1 MEITKILYDT
11 PENRGLFVSGR
22 CYTYSIRKL
31 EKVSKLERV
40 KMTTL
45 AKTQYLLTWVGSNM
59 GWTGTIQ
66 ALCESETKAWDY
78 LSQKVLEG
86 WVVLETTLEEVK

>member
-1 MEITKILYDT
+1 MSHPPAILT
-11 PENRGLFVSGR
+11 
-22 CYTYSIRKL
+22 TYKQ
-31 EKVSKLERV
+31 KERWSQ
-40 KMTTL
+40 MTTL
-45 AKTQYLLTWVGSNM
+45 TKTQYLLTWVGSNM

-86 WVVLETTLEEVK
+86 WVVLETTLTEVK

>member
-1 MEITKILYDT
+1 
-11 PENRGLFVSGR
+11 
-22 CYTYSIRKL
+22 
-31 EKVSKLERV
+31 
-40 KMTTL
+40 MTTL
-45 AKTQYLLTWVGSNM
+45 NKTQYLLTWVGANM

>member
-1 MEITKILYDT
+1 
-11 PENRGLFVSGR
+11 
-22 CYTYSIRKL
+22 
-31 EKVSKLERV
+31 
-40 KMTTL
+40 MTTL
-45 AKTQYLLTWVGSNM
+45 TKTQYLLTWVGSNM

-86 WVVLETTLEEVK
+86 WTVLETTLTEVK

>member
-1 MEITKILYDT
+1 
-11 PENRGLFVSGR
+11 
-22 CYTYSIRKL
+22 
-31 EKVSKLERV
+31 
-40 KMTTL
+40 MTTL
-45 AKTQYLLTWVGSNM
+45 TNTQYLLTWVGSNM